1 MKMAAQKSVSERPEA
16 VDPLDLDLYAII
28 FPKGASG
35 LKILNHHCQLSTVC
49 PAFC

>member
-1 MKMAAQKSVSERPEA
+1 MKNGCSKIRLGTAGR
-16 VDPLDLDLYAII
+16 DDHLDLDLYAII

>member
-1 MKMAAQKSVSERPEA
+1 MKMAAQKSVSERPEEI
-16 VDPLDLDLYAII
+16 DHLDLDLYAII